1 MFYTLKNHIEVSY
14 PNTYN
19 SLYIKNDI
27 LYCKFNDRFC
37 ASHFLDATLN
47 LTAGNGSRVRD
58 HIKVKRDFLSADI
71 QVKKRK

>member
-1 MFYTLKNHIEVSY
+1 MIDFAQVI
-14 PNTYN
+14 
-19 SLYIKNDI
+19 
-27 LYCKFNDRFC
+27 
-37 ASHFLDATLN
+37 FLDSTLN